1 MIRSLLAV
9 AALAAFCAPA
19 ASDPA
24 CGLYQYKAEIVR
36 VIDGDTVVADID
48 LGFNTWR
55 RDEHLR
61 LYGIDTP
68 ERRKATMD
76 GWRAAKAALAQ
87 RIEGRE
93 LIICTIKNK
102 RGDEDVG
109 KYGRYLVKIYDG
121 EDLVNDWMLEQG
133 LAVVY
138 ED

>member
-1 MIRSLLAV
+1 MIRSISAWAV
-9 AALAAFCAPA
+9 LAAMCLPA
-19 ASDPA
+19 AANPA

-36 VIDGDTVVADID
+36 VIDGDTVVADVD

-61 LYGIDTP
+61 LFGIDTP
-68 ERRKATMD
+68 ERRKETMD
-76 GWRAAKAALAQ
+76 GWRAAKDALAQ

-93 LIICTIKNK
+93 LIICTVKNK

-121 EDLVNDWMLEQG
+121 DHLVNDWMIEQG

-138 ED
+138 VD

>member
-1 MIRSLLAV
+1 MTRTLLTLTMLS
-9 AALAAFCAPA
+9 ALYAPA
-19 ASDPA
+19 AAEPA

-36 VIDGDTVVADID
+36 VIDGDTVVADVD

-68 ERRKATMD
+68 ERRKETMD
-76 GWRAAKAALAQ
+76 GWRAAKDAMAE
-87 RIEGRE
+87 RIEGKE
-93 LIICTIKNK
+93 LIICTVKNK
-102 RGDEDVG
+102 RGGEDVG

-121 EDLVNDWMLEQG
+121 DELVNDWMLEQG

-138 ED
+138 EE

>member
-1 MIRSLLAV
+1 MIRSILAWAV
-9 AALAAFCAPA
+9 LAAMCLPA
-19 ASDPA
+19 AADPA

-36 VIDGDTVVADID
+36 VIDGDTVVADVD

-61 LYGIDTP
+61 LFGIDTP
-68 ERRKATMD
+68 ERRKETMD
-76 GWRAAKAALAQ
+76 GWRAAKDALAQ

-93 LIICTIKNK
+93 LIICTVKNK
-102 RGDEDVG
+102 GGGEDVG

-121 EDLVNDWMLEQG
+121 DHLVNDWMIEQG

-138 ED
+138 KE